1 MQSLGDSMRAAPRWL
16 LRHAMLEV
24 ALLAICAVLA
34 VLQPTFLSADN
45 LLDVLQSVS
54 AWGIIAFGMTM
65 VIIAGEIDLS
75 VGSAVAF
82 AGCLVAK
89 LIEAGVPA
97 PAAMLVSL
105 AAGAAGGSLVAVL
118 RSWCRVPSFISTL
131 ALLSG
136 LRGAALLVTGGYPVT
151 SLPDWYIRLGRG
163 YLAGVPVPAI
173 AFLAVFAAAIV
184 LMNYTALGRAVYAV
198 GGNAEAARLS
208 GIRVARVRIAVLAAT
223 GLLAALG
230 GILLSARLGAGNPHV
245 ATGWEL
251 DVIAAVIVGGTRLSG
266 GAGSV
271 WGTLVGVVLI
281 GVVIDGMTLMNV
293 STDWQYV
300 VRGTVVLAAVLVSQL
315 QQRSER

>member
-1 MQSLGDSMRAAPRWL
+1 
-16 LRHAMLEV
+16 
-24 ALLAICAVLA
+24 
-34 VLQPTFLSADN
+34 
-45 LLDVLQSVS
+45 
-54 AWGIIAFGMTM
+54 
-65 VIIAGEIDLS
+65 
-75 VGSAVAF
+75 
-82 AGCLVAK
+82 
-89 LIEAGVPA
+89 
-97 PAAMLVSL
+97 
-105 AAGAAGGSLVAVL
+105 
-118 RSWCRVPSFISTL
+118 
-131 ALLSG
+131 
-136 LRGAALLVTGGYPVT
+136 
-151 SLPDWYIRLGRG
+151 LGRG